1 MDLFSQTLEE
11 NIADLKKMEIEVIVN
26 YEYIKAQVF
35 KFINETKSNS
45 FYDKKVVF
53 TDKLEGSKYKEFQII
68 GNLGG
73 WADDKELTIDTDYFI
88 IADSIMKEI
97 ALDEKHPLLQ
107 SLNDL
112 LNVTLAKGK
121 KRILNY
127 KYKNLQIISEDVFLN
142 HVLKRCDE
150 MNDNVTRKLINSL
163 K

>member
-1 MDLFSQTLEE
+1 
-11 NIADLKKMEIEVIVN
+11 MEIEVIVN